1 MKKVKVIAYKKQS
14 AGILYIICTVFF
26 ILILAKV
33 IESTEMTGEDVFLI
47 LSLSVITVSAL
58 VLSVQFLLL
67 PSELITLANQ
77 QTLIL
82 PKGVTVSLD
91 SIDDVTFKRAT
102 AKGVRYRWGSVT
114 ILTREG
120 KYKIHYVADCE
131 DVAIKLNQ
139 LVRKEQK
146 KQKSR
151 DDQTENEED

>member
-1 MKKVKVIAYKKQS
+1 MKKVIAYKKQS

-33 IESTEMTGEDVFLI
+33 IGSTEMTGEDVFLI

-58 VLSVQFLLL
+58 VLSVQFFLL
-67 PSELITLANQ
+67 PSELIALANQ

-91 SIDDVTFKRAT
+91 SIDEVTFKRAK
-102 AKGVRYRWGSVT
+102 AKSVRYHWGSVT

-120 KYKIHYVADCE
+120 KYKIHYVTDCQ

-139 LVRKEQK
+139 LARKAK
-146 KQKSR
+146 KSR

>member
-1 MKKVKVIAYKKQS
+1 MKKVIAYKKQS

-33 IESTEMTGEDVFLI
+33 IGSTEMTGEDVFLI

-67 PSELITLANQ
+67 PSELIILANQ

-91 SIDDVTFKRAT
+91 SIDEVTFKRAT
-102 AKGVRYRWGSVT
+102 AKGARYRWGSVT

-120 KYKIHYVADCE
+120 KYKIHYVTDCQ

-139 LVRKEQK
+139 LARKAK
-146 KQKSR
+146 KRR
-151 DDQTENEED
+151 DHQTENEED

>member
-26 ILILAKV
+26 ILILAKA

-47 LSLSVITVSAL
+47 LSFSVITVSAL

-67 PSELITLANQ
+67 PSELIALANQ

-91 SIDDVTFKRAT
+91 SIDDVTFKRTT

-114 ILTREG
+114 IFSREG
-120 KYKIHYVADCE
+120 KYKIHYVADCQ
-131 DVAIKLNQ
+131 DVAIKLNK
-139 LVRKEQK
+139 LARKAK
-146 KQKSR
+146 KSR
-151 DDQTENEED
+151 DHQTENEED

>member
-1 MKKVKVIAYKKQS
+1 MKKVIAYKKQS
-14 AGILYIICTVFF
+14 AGIIMMISTFVL
-26 ILILAKV
+26 ILILAKL
-33 IESTEMTGEDVFLI
+33 IELNDMTAETLLPI
-47 LSLSVITVSAL
+47 LLLSGVTVWGL
-58 VLSVQFLLL
+58 WDSVRFLLL
-67 PSELITLANQ
+67 PSELIILGNE

-91 SIDDVTFKRAT
+91 SIDDVTFKRAR
-102 AKGVRYRWGSVT
+102 AKSVRYRWGSVT
-114 ILTREG
+114 ILAREG

>member
-26 ILILAKV
+26 LLILAKM
-33 IESTEMTGEDVFLI
+33 IGSTEMTGEDVFLI

-67 PSELITLANQ
+67 PSELIALANQ

-102 AKGVRYRWGSVT
+102 AKGARYRWGSVT

-120 KYKIHYVADCE
+120 KYKIHYVADCQ
-131 DVAIKLNQ
+131 DVAIKLNK
-139 LVRKEQK
+139 LVRKAK
-146 KQKSR
+146 KSR
-151 DDQTENEED
+151 DHQTENEED